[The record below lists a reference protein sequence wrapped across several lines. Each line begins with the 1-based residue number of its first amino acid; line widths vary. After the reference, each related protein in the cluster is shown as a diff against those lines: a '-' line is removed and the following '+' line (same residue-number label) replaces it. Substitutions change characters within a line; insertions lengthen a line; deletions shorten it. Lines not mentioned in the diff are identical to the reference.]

1 MTWLLYGANGYTGE
15 LIARLAHSKGLTPVL
30 AGRSN
35 EVRKLADELGLEV
48 RVFDLNNKAAVD
60 AGLAGIRAVLHCA
73 GPFSR
78 TSQAMVDACIRN
90 GVNYADI
97 TGEIPVFESVYASHL
112 EAEAAGVTLIP
123 GVGFDIVPSDY
134 LLARLYKQLPQ
145 AMHADVA
152 IFDRGGFSK
161 GTVRTVLEGMREGG
175 FVREQGV
182 ITPVAM
188 SHKVLNVSIDGKEK
202 KVLSIPLGDV
212 SSGFR
217 LTGIPNI
224 TNYASMPGG
233 VALKYMNGI
242 FRAIL
247 AIPGV
252 YSKVDNALKN
262 TSLGP
267 GERRRASSPSDVF
280 VQLLS
285 ADKRKVAAAIRVS
298 NTYVFTAASALQ
310 AVQNLCSENMPAGAW
325 TPSQVFG
332 DDFIHTI
339 TDIRVDDIA
348 CG

>member
-1 MTWLLYGANGYTGE
+1 
-15 LIARLAHSKGLTPVL
+15 
-30 AGRSN
+30 
-35 EVRKLADELGLEV
+35 
-48 RVFDLNNKAAVD
+48 
-60 AGLAGIRAVLHCA
+60 
-73 GPFSR
+73 
-78 TSQAMVDACIRN
+78 
-90 GVNYADI
+90 
-97 TGEIPVFESVYASHL
+97 
-112 EAEAAGVTLIP
+112 
-123 GVGFDIVPSDY
+123 
-134 LLARLYKQLPQ
+134 
-145 AMHADVA
+145 
-152 IFDRGGFSK
+152 
-161 GTVRTVLEGMREGG
+161 
-175 FVREQGV
+175 
-182 ITPVAM
+182 M

-339 TDIRVDDIA
+339 PDIRVDDIA